1 MSKVHNLQQYGFEK
15 FDITKEIKVAEQDL
29 ESLKMEFENLP
40 SDSYAPGLNRYR
52 RYSRAVIIP
61 GEDRVEW
68 IKDMEG
74 EDGEKVSEYFQ
85 GSFNPEFTDEYRCF
99 PSLSQNTKEND
110 LLNKIIQIDFNKTY
124 WGLRDLLLP
133 VHVGVH
139 FVKLKVESDDQEAIS
154 SPNHLHQDGEPFT
167 FAHLISAVNLDGGV
181 NAIAT
186 PKHAG
191 SLPENVPSED
201 LLAEFKLEKPLESY
215 GVSDEM
221 VSHYVSSI
229 KKDKPGTIAE
239 RSVILIDFMPTVVA
253 QIDTNDTK
261 EENLVTV

>member
-1 MSKVHNLQQYGFEK
+1 MDTTNTLQQQGFVK
-15 FDITKEIKVAEQDL
+15 FDISEEIEVSKTDL
-29 ESLKMEFENLP
+29 ENLKREFKNLP
-40 SDSYAPGLNRYR
+40 ADSYAPGLNRFR
-52 RYSRAVIIP
+52 RYSRAIVIP
-61 GEDRVEW
+61 GENRIEW

-74 EDGEKVSEYFQ
+74 ENGEKVSEYFQ

-99 PSLSQNTKEND
+99 PSLTESAKGND

-139 FVKLKVESDDQEAIS
+139 FVKLKVEEDNQEAIS

-167 FAHLISAVNLDGGV
+167 FAHLISAINLDGGV

-201 LLAEFKLEKPLESY
+201 LLAEFKLEKPLQSY
-215 GVSDEM
+215 GVSDEK

-229 KKDKPGTIAE
+229 KKDKLGNVAE

-253 QIDTNDTK
+253 QVDTNDT
-261 EENLVTV
+261 ETDNLVTV

>member
-1 MSKVHNLQQYGFEK
+1 MNKVNNLQQQGFVK
-15 FDITKEIKVAEQDL
+15 FDISEEIEISKKDL
-29 ESLKMEFENLP
+29 ESLQLEFEDLP
-40 SDSYAPGLNRYR
+40 ADSYAPGLNRFR
-52 RYSRAVIIP
+52 RYSRAIIVP

-68 IKDMEG
+68 IKDMKDENG
-74 EDGEKVSEYFQ
+74 ESVSEYFQ

-99 PSLSQNTKEND
+99 PSLTQNAKEND
-110 LLNKIIQIDFNKTY
+110 LLSKIIQIDFNKTY

-139 FVKLKVESDDQEAIS
+139 FVKLKVEEDNYEAIS

-167 FAHLISAVNLDGGV
+167 FAHLISAINLDGGV

-186 PKHAG
+186 PKYAG
-191 SLPENVPSED
+191 SVPENVPSED

-215 GVSDEM
+215 GVSDEK

-239 RSVILIDFMPTVVA
+239 RSVLLIDFMPTVVA
-253 QIDTNDTK
+253 QIDTSDSK
-261 EENLVTV
+261 EEDLVTV